1 MSTFQ
6 NSLAHAQARDAA
18 DPLRAFRDEFHF
30 PLHDGKPVLYF
41 TGNSLGLQPKAAADA
56 LKQELDDWARF
67 GVEGHFHAKHPWYS
81 YHEELTPSLARLVG
95 ALPEEVVA
103 MNQLTSNLH
112 FLMVSFYRPSF
123 ASPSTSLRAGAQD
136 GPKRRKIL
144 TETRP
149 FPSDTYA
156 FASQI
161 AFHGGDPDT
170 DLVEVQPRPGEHTLR
185 TEDIIAKIN
194 ELGEALALVCFG
206 GVNFYTGQ
214 AFDMAAITKAAHA
227 VGAVAG
233 FDLAHAA
240 GNLHLK
246 LHDWNVDFAC
256 WCSYKYLNSGPGS
269 VAGAFVH
276 QRHLG
281 PKPAR
286 GLPTQEGILRDKR
299 SSPAGSLSGD
309 PTHVS
314 QGDPA
319 DVYLGN
325 GLPLFAGWWG
335 HDKAE
340 RFKMERTFKPMPTA
354 EAWQVSNAPVFSM
367 AVHRVALE
375 QFDRA
380 GIANLRAKSE
390 GLTAYLEFVIAEVAR
405 ATNTH
410 LEVITPSDPRQ
421 RGAQLSILAH
431 GHGRSL
437 FDELT
442 RRGVVADWRE
452 PNVIRVAPVPMYNSY
467 EDVWR
472 FGDVLTKCLS

>member
-1 MSTFQ
+1 
-6 NSLAHAQARDAA
+6 
-18 DPLRAFRDEFHF
+18 
-30 PLHDGKPVLYF
+30 VLYF

-56 LKQELDDWARF
+56 LKQELDDWARY
-67 GVEGHFHAKHPWYS
+67 GVEGHFQAKHPWYS

-95 ALPEEVVA
+95 AMPEEVVA

-112 FLMVSFYRPSF
+112 FLMVSFYRPS
-123 ASPSTSLRAGAQD
+123 G
-136 GPKRRKIL
+136 KRRKVL

-185 TEDIIAKIN
+185 NEDIVAKID
-194 ELGEALALVCFG
+194 ELGKELALVCFG

-214 AFDMAAITKAAHA
+214 AFDMAAITRAAHA
-227 VGAVAG
+227 VDAVAG

-256 WCSYKYLNSGPGS
+256 WCSYKYINSGPGS
-269 VAGAFVH
+269 VAGVFVH

-281 PKPAR
+281 K
-286 GLPTQEGILRDKR
+286 Q
-299 SSPAGSLSGD
+299 
-309 PTHVS
+309 
-314 QGDPA
+314 
-319 DVYLGN
+319 
-325 GLPLFAGWWG
+325 LPLFAGWWG
-335 HDKAE
+335 HDKSE
-340 RFKMERTFKPMPTA
+340 RFKMDRTFKPMPTA

-390 GLTAYLEFVIAEVAR
+390 QLTAYLAFIVAEVAK
-405 ATNTH
+405 ATGTN
-410 LEVITPSDPRQ
+410 LEVITPNDPAQ
-421 RGAQLSILAH
+421 RGCQLSILAH
-431 GHGRSL
+431 GHGKAL
-437 FDELT
+437 FNKLT
-442 RRGVVADWRE
+442 ERGLIADWRE

-472 FGDVLTKCLS
+472 FGQILSECIVASH

>member
-1 MSTFQ
+1 MAGPATFATRMREHH
-6 NSLAHAQARDAA
+6 NTLEHARALDAA
-18 DPLRAFRDEFHF
+18 DPLRAFRAEFLF
-30 PLHDGKPVLYF
+30 PQHAGHDALYF

-67 GVEGHFHAKHPWYS
+67 GVEGHFHARHPWYS

-112 FLMVSFYRPSF
+112 FLMVSFYRPS
-123 ASPSTSLRAGAQD
+123 G
-136 GPKRRKIL
+136 KRRRIL

-161 AFHGGDPDT
+161 AFHSGDPET
-170 DLVEVQPRPGEHTLR
+170 DLIEVQPRAGEHTLR
-185 TEDIIAKIN
+185 TEDIIARIN
-194 ELGEALALVCFG
+194 ELGEELALVCFG

-214 AFDMAAITKAAHA
+214 AFDMAAITQAAHA
-227 VGAVAG
+227 VGATAG

-246 LHDWNVDFAC
+246 LHDWNADFAC

-281 PKPAR
+281 K
-286 GLPTQEGILRDKR
+286 
-299 SSPAGSLSGD
+299 
-309 PTHVS
+309 
-314 QGDPA
+314 
-319 DVYLGN
+319 

-335 HDKAE
+335 HDKSE
-340 RFKMERTFKPMPTA
+340 RFRMERTFKPMPTA

-390 GLTAYLEFVIAEVAR
+390 QLTAYLAFIIAEVEK
-405 ATNTH
+405 ATGTR
-410 LEVITPSDPRQ
+410 LEVITPSDPAQ
-421 RGAQLSILAH
+421 RGCQLSILAH
-431 GHGRSL
+431 GHGKAL
-437 FDELT
+437 FNRITE
-442 RRGVVADWRE
+442 RGVIADWRE
-452 PNVIRVAPVPMYNSY
+452 PNVIRVAPVPLYNSF

-472 FGDVLTKCLS
+472 FGQILTECLVGRH

>member
-1 MSTFQ
+1 MVRVPLLSPSSMSRFENT
-6 NSLAHAQARDAA
+6 LAFAQARDAA
-18 DPLRAFRDEFHF
+18 DPLRTFRNEFHF
-30 PLHDGKPVLYF
+30 PQHEGKRVLYF

-67 GVEGHFHAKHPWYS
+67 GVEGHFRAKHPWYS
-81 YHEELTPSLARLVG
+81 YHEELTPMLARLVG

-112 FLMVSFYRPSF
+112 FLMVSFYRPSG
-123 ASPSTSLRAGAQD
+123 S
-136 GPKRRKIL
+136 RRKIL

-161 AFHGGDPDT
+161 GFHGGDPKQ
-170 DLVEVQPRPGEHTLR
+170 DLIEVQPRAGEHTLR
-185 TEDIIAKIN
+185 TEDIVAKIN
-194 ELGEALALVCFG
+194 ELGNELALVCFG

-214 AFDMAAITKAAHA
+214 AFDMEAITKAAHG
-227 VGAVAG
+227 VGAKAG

-246 LHDWNVDFAC
+246 LHGWNVDFAC

-281 PKPAR
+281 KDLKPPQ
-286 GLPTQEGILRDKR
+286 GLPRNEGTLRDKGT
-299 SSPAGSLSGD
+299 SPAGSLA
-309 PTHVS
+309 
-314 QGDPA
+314 GDPA
-319 DVYLGN
+319 EVYLGH

-335 HDKAE
+335 HDKSE

-380 GIANLRAKSE
+380 SIANLRAKSE
-390 GLTAYLEFVIAEVAR
+390 ALTAYLGFIIAEVAT
-405 ATNTH
+405 ATNTK
-410 LEVITPSDPRQ
+410 LEIITPSDPVQ

-431 GHGRSL
+431 GHGKGL

-442 RRGVVADWRE
+442 RRGVVADRRE
-452 PNVIRVAPVPMYNSY
+452 PNVIRVAPVPMYNSF

-472 FGDVLTKCLS
+472 LGDVLEECLTGN

>member
-1 MSTFQ
+1 MPFEDSF
-6 NSLAHAQARDAA
+6 SFAQARDAA
-18 DPLRAFRDEFHF
+18 DPLRAFRSEFHF
-30 PLHDGKPVLYF
+30 PQHEGRDVLYF
-41 TGNSLGLQPKAAADA
+41 TGNSLGLQPRAAAAA
-56 LKQELDDWARF
+56 LKQELVDWARF
-67 GVEGHFHAKHPWYS
+67 GVEGHFQAKHPWYS

-112 FLMVSFYRPSF
+112 FLLVSFYRPS
-123 ASPSTSLRAGAQD
+123 G
-136 GPKRRKIL
+136 KRRKIL

-161 AFHGGDPDT
+161 AFHGGDPET
-170 DLVEVQPRPGEHTLR
+170 DLIEVRPRAGEHTLR
-185 TEDIIAKIN
+185 TEDIIAQIN
-194 ELGEALALVCFG
+194 ELGEQLALVCFG

-214 AFDMAAITKAAHA
+214 AFDMAAITQAAHA

-240 GNLHLK
+240 GNLHVK

-281 PKPAR
+281 K
-286 GLPTQEGILRDKR
+286 D
-299 SSPAGSLSGD
+299 
-309 PTHVS
+309 
-314 QGDPA
+314 
-319 DVYLGN
+319 
-325 GLPLFAGWWG
+325 LPLFAGWWG

-354 EAWQVSNAPVFSM
+354 EAWQVSNAPVLSM

-380 GIANLRAKSE
+380 GIASLRAKSE
-390 GLTAYLEFVIAEVAR
+390 QLTAYLAFIIAGVER
-405 ATNTH
+405 AIGTR
-410 LEVITPSDPRQ
+410 LEVITPNDAAQ
-421 RGAQLSILAH
+421 RGCQLSILAH
-431 GHGRSL
+431 GHGKAL
-437 FDELT
+437 FNRITE
-442 RRGVVADWRE
+442 RGVIADWRE
-452 PNVIRVAPVPMYNSY
+452 PNVIRVAPVPLYNSF

-472 FGDVLTKCLS
+472 FGQILTECLAAKH

>member
-1 MSTFQ
+1 MNPENT
-6 NSLAHAQARDAA
+6 LAYAQVQDAK
-18 DPLRAFRDEFHF
+18 DPLRAFRSEFHF
-30 PLHDGKPVLYF
+30 PQHQGKNVLYF

-56 LKQELDDWARF
+56 LKQELDDWARY
-67 GVEGHFHAKHPWYS
+67 GVEGHFQAKHPWYS

-95 ALPEEVVA
+95 AMPEEVVA

-112 FLMVSFYRPSF
+112 FLMVSFYRPS
-123 ASPSTSLRAGAQD
+123 G
-136 GPKRRKIL
+136 KRKKIL

-185 TEDIIAKIN
+185 TEDIVAKID
-194 ELGEALALVCFG
+194 ELGDELALVCFG

-214 AFDMAAITKAAHA
+214 AFDMSAITRAAQA
-227 VGAVAG
+227 VDAVAG
-233 FDLAHAA
+233 FDLAHDA

-256 WCSYKYLNSGPGS
+256 WCSYKYINSGPGS
-269 VAGAFVH
+269 VAGVFVH

-281 PKPAR
+281 K
-286 GLPTQEGILRDKR
+286 Q
-299 SSPAGSLSGD
+299 
-309 PTHVS
+309 
-314 QGDPA
+314 
-319 DVYLGN
+319 
-325 GLPLFAGWWG
+325 LPLFAGWWG
-335 HDKAE
+335 HDKSE
-340 RFKMERTFKPMPTA
+340 RFKMDRTFKPMPTA

-390 GLTAYLEFVIAEVAR
+390 QLTAYLAFIVAEVAK
-405 ATNTH
+405 ATGTN
-410 LEVITPSDPRQ
+410 LEVITPNDPAQ
-421 RGAQLSILAH
+421 RGCQLSILAH
-431 GHGRSL
+431 GHGKAL
-437 FDELT
+437 FNKLT
-442 RRGVVADWRE
+442 ERGVIADWRE
-452 PNVIRVAPVPMYNSY
+452 PNVIRVAPVPMYNSF
-467 EDVWR
+467 EDVHR
-472 FGDVLTKCLS
+472 FGEILKAALVNA

>member
-1 MSTFQ
+1 MPFED
-6 NSLAHAQARDAA
+6 SLSFAQARDAA
-18 DPLRAFRDEFHF
+18 DPLRAFRSEFHF
-30 PLHDGKPVLYF
+30 PQHHGRDVLYF
-41 TGNSLGLQPKAAADA
+41 TGNSLGLQPRAAADA

-67 GVEGHFHAKHPWYS
+67 GVEGHFQAKHPWYS

-95 ALPEEVVA
+95 GLPEEVVA

-112 FLMVSFYRPSF
+112 FLLVSFYRPK
-123 ASPSTSLRAGAQD
+123 G
-136 GPKRRKIL
+136 KRRKIL

-161 AFHGGDPDT
+161 AFHGGDPET
-170 DLVEVQPRPGEHTLR
+170 DLIEVRPRAGEHTLR
-185 TEDIIAKIN
+185 TEDIIAQID
-194 ELGEALALVCFG
+194 ELGEQLALVCFG

-214 AFDMAAITKAAHA
+214 AFDMAAITQAAHA

-246 LHDWNVDFAC
+246 LHDWSVDFAC

-281 PKPAR
+281 K
-286 GLPTQEGILRDKR
+286 D
-299 SSPAGSLSGD
+299 
-309 PTHVS
+309 
-314 QGDPA
+314 
-319 DVYLGN
+319 
-325 GLPLFAGWWG
+325 LPLFAGWWG
-335 HDKAE
+335 HDKSE
-340 RFKMERTFKPMPTA
+340 RFRMERTFKPMPTA
-354 EAWQVSNAPVFSM
+354 EAWQVSNAPVLSM

-380 GIANLRAKSE
+380 GITDLRAKSE
-390 GLTAYLEFVIAEVAR
+390 QLTAYLAFIIAGVER
-405 ATNTH
+405 ATGTR
-410 LEVITPSDPRQ
+410 LEVITPNDAAQ
-421 RGAQLSILAH
+421 RGCQLSILAH
-431 GHGRSL
+431 GHGKAL
-437 FDELT
+437 FNRITE
-442 RRGVVADWRE
+442 RGVVADWRE
-452 PNVIRVAPVPMYNSY
+452 PNVIRVAPVPLYNSF

-472 FGDVLTKCLS
+472 FGQILTECLAAKH

>member
-1 MSTFQ
+1 MAYENT
-6 NSLAHAQARDAA
+6 LAFAQARDAA
-18 DPLRAFRDEFHF
+18 DALRGFRTEFHF
-30 PLHDGKPVLYF
+30 PQHEGRDVLYF

-112 FLMVSFYRPSF
+112 FLMVSFYRPS
-123 ASPSTSLRAGAQD
+123 G
-136 GPKRRKIL
+136 KRKKIL
-144 TETRP
+144 TEQRP

-161 AFHGGDPDT
+161 AFHGGDPEN
-170 DLVEVQPRPGEHTLR
+170 DLVEVQPRAGEHTLR
-185 TEDIIAKIN
+185 TEDIIAQIN
-194 ELGEALALVCFG
+194 ELGDELALVCFG

-214 AFDMAAITKAAHA
+214 AFDMAAITTATHA
-227 VGAVAG
+227 VGAIAG

-281 PKPAR
+281 K
-286 GLPTQEGILRDKR
+286 
-299 SSPAGSLSGD
+299 
-309 PTHVS
+309 H
-314 QGDPA
+314 
-319 DVYLGN
+319 
-325 GLPLFAGWWG
+325 LPLFAGWWG

-340 RFKMERTFKPMPTA
+340 RFKMERTFKPVPTA

-380 GIANLRAKSE
+380 GIANLRIKSE
-390 GLTAYLEFVIAEVAR
+390 QLTGYLAFIIAEVER
-405 ATNTH
+405 TTGTR
-410 LEVITPSDPRQ
+410 LEVITPSEPDQ
-421 RGAQLSILAH
+421 RGCQLSILAH
-431 GHGRSL
+431 GHGKAL
-437 FDELT
+437 FN
-442 RRGVVADWRE
+442 RIGVIADWRE
-452 PNVIRVAPVPMYNSY
+452 PNVIRVAPVPLYNSF
-467 EDVWR
+467 EDVVR
-472 FGDVLTKCLS
+472 FGQILTDVLSTP

>member
-1 MSTFQ
+1 MPVIFENTPAF
-6 NSLAHAQARDAA
+6 AKAQDAA

-30 PLHDGKPVLYF
+30 PQHEGKPVVYL

-67 GVEGHFHAKHPWYS
+67 GVEGHFLAKHPWYG
-81 YHEELTPSLARLVG
+81 YHEELTASTARMVG
-95 ALPEEVVA
+95 ALPEEVVV

-112 FLMVSFYRPSF
+112 FLLVSFYRP
-123 ASPSTSLRAGAQD
+123 AG
-136 GPKRRKIL
+136 KRVKIL

-161 AFHGGDPDT
+161 AFHGGDPEK
-170 DLVEVQPRPGEHTLR
+170 DLVEVQPRAGEHTLR
-185 TEDIIAKIN
+185 TEDIVAKIN
-194 ELGEALALVCFG
+194 ELGDTLALVCFG

-214 AFDMAAITKAAHA
+214 AFDMASITTAAHA
-227 VGAVAG
+227 VGAKAG

-246 LHDWNVDFAC
+246 LHDIGADFAC

-281 PKPAR
+281 K
-286 GLPTQEGILRDKR
+286 
-299 SSPAGSLSGD
+299 
-309 PTHVS
+309 
-314 QGDPA
+314 
-319 DVYLGN
+319 
-325 GLPLFAGWWG
+325 GLPLLAGWWG

-340 RFKMERTFKPMPTA
+340 RFKMDRAFKPMPTA

-390 GLTAYLEFVIAEVAR
+390 QLTGYLAFIIAEVAKV
-405 ATNTH
+405 TGSN
-410 LEVITPSDPRQ
+410 LEVITPNDPAQ
-421 RGAQLSILAH
+421 RGCQLSILAH
-431 GHGRSL
+431 GHGKAL
-437 FDELT
+437 FNKLT
-442 RRGVVADWRE
+442 ERGVIADWRE
-452 PNVIRVAPVPMYNSY
+452 PNVIRVAPVPLYNSF

-472 FGDVLTKCLS
+472 FGQILQECIAGSH

>member
-1 MSTFQ
+1 MNPFE
-6 NSLAHAQARDAA
+6 NSLAFAQARDAA
-18 DPLRAFRDEFHF
+18 DPLRAFRTEFHF
-30 PLHDGKPVLYF
+30 PQHEGRDVLYF

-81 YHEELTPSLARLVG
+81 YHEELTSSLARLVG

-161 AFHGGDPDT
+161 AFHGGDPET
-170 DLVEVQPRPGEHTLR
+170 DLIEVQPRAGEHTLR
-185 TEDIIAKIN
+185 TEDILAKIN
-194 ELGEALALVCFG
+194 DLGEELAMVCFG

-214 AFDMAAITKAAHA
+214 AFDMAAITQAAHA
-227 VGAVAG
+227 VGATAG

-281 PKPAR
+281 K
-286 GLPTQEGILRDKR
+286 
-299 SSPAGSLSGD
+299 
-309 PTHVS
+309 H
-314 QGDPA
+314 
-319 DVYLGN
+319 
-325 GLPLFAGWWG
+325 LPLFAGWWG
-335 HDKAE
+335 HDKNE

-380 GIANLRAKSE
+380 GIAQLRAKSE
-390 GLTAYLEFVIAEVAR
+390 QLTGYLAFIIAEVAQH
-405 ATNTH
+405 TGTH
-410 LEVITPSDPRQ
+410 LEVITPNDPMQ
-421 RGAQLSILAH
+421 RGCQLSILAH
-431 GHGRSL
+431 GHGKAL
-437 FDELT
+437 FNRITE
-442 RRGVVADWRE
+442 RGVIADWRE
-452 PNVIRVAPVPMYNSY
+452 PNVIRVAPVPLYNSF
-467 EDVWR
+467 EDVYR
-472 FGDVLTKCLS
+472 LGQILTEVLSNP

>member
-1 MSTFQ
+1 MNPENT
-6 NSLAHAQARDAA
+6 LANAQAQDAK
-18 DPLRAFRDEFHF
+18 DPLRAFRSEFHF
-30 PLHDGKPVLYF
+30 PQHQGKNVLYF

-56 LKQELDDWARF
+56 LKQELDDWARY
-67 GVEGHFHAKHPWYS
+67 GVEGHFQAKHPWYS

-95 ALPEEVVA
+95 AMPEEVVA

-112 FLMVSFYRPSF
+112 FLMVSFYRPS
-123 ASPSTSLRAGAQD
+123 G
-136 GPKRRKIL
+136 KRRKVL

-185 TEDIIAKIN
+185 NEDIVAKID
-194 ELGEALALVCFG
+194 ELGDELALVCFG

-214 AFDMAAITKAAHA
+214 AFDMSAITRAAHA
-227 VGAVAG
+227 VDAVAG

-256 WCSYKYLNSGPGS
+256 WCSYKYINSGPGS
-269 VAGAFVH
+269 VAGVFVH

-281 PKPAR
+281 K
-286 GLPTQEGILRDKR
+286 Q
-299 SSPAGSLSGD
+299 
-309 PTHVS
+309 
-314 QGDPA
+314 
-319 DVYLGN
+319 
-325 GLPLFAGWWG
+325 LPLFAGWWG
-335 HDKAE
+335 HDKSE
-340 RFKMERTFKPMPTA
+340 RFKMDRTFKPMPTA

-390 GLTAYLEFVIAEVAR
+390 QLTAYLAFIVAEVAK
-405 ATNTH
+405 ATGTN
-410 LEVITPSDPRQ
+410 LEVITPNDPAQ
-421 RGAQLSILAH
+421 RGCQLSILAH
-431 GHGRSL
+431 GHGKAL
-437 FDELT
+437 FNKLT
-442 RRGVVADWRE
+442 ERGVIADWRE

-472 FGDVLTKCLS
+472 FGQILSECIVASH